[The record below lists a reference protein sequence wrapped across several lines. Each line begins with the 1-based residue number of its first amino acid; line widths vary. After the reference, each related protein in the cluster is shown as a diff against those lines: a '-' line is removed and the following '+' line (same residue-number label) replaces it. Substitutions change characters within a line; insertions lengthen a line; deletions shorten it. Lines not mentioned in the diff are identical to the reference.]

1 MMKYIGYFLMIP
13 GFLILVYYAYLYLSD
28 QETQSWI
35 AAVGLIMCAFGAII
49 DRKLRKPSN

>member
-1 MMKYIGYFLMIP
+1 MKYTGYFLMIL
-13 GFLILVYYAYLYLSD
+13 GFLILIYYAYLYLSD
-28 QETQSWI
+28 QETQSWM